1 MARDSTHARS
11 DRVAGGGAGLVQS
24 SQMRVTIFDDPSV
37 AAAVRR
43 WLNEW
48 SGVFVFPLISVETAS
63 IGRSNITLFL
73 TDAMG
78 SRFVLRHPPLSS
90 GLATAHDVLREAR
103 ILKALAETSV
113 LVPMIRAECDDPDV
127 APVPFYLMDYVDGV
141 VLDSPL
147 DTHALTLTERQALT
161 REVPQTLARIH
172 SLDPSEIGLDTL
184 GRSRDY
190 AKRQLFRWTSQWQW
204 PEDDGISWR
213 FKICHDQLED
223 REIADAATA
232 RIVHGDYRIGNLI
245 VLHGRIQ
252 SVLDWE
258 LAALGDPI
266 ADLAYLLNNWVEP
279 ADEDRG
285 PIVSATLA
293 GGFGSRGQVLEA
305 YEEAIGHSVDRAALS
320 FYRALSYWRTASIRS
335 GVFRRLSQSS
345 DPLDRARAD
354 EFHRTVPL
362 LIDEALKILTH
373 EQEQVDL

>member
-1 MARDSTHARS
+1 
-11 DRVAGGGAGLVQS
+11 
-24 SQMRVTIFDDPSV
+24 MRVTIFDDPS
-37 AAAVRR
+37 AAARVRR
-43 WLNEW
+43 WLDERP
-48 SGVFVFPLISVETAS
+48 GVFASPLISVETAS
-63 IGRSNITLFL
+63 IGRSNVTLFL
-73 TDAMG
+73 TDARG
-78 SRFVLRHPPLSS
+78 SRLVLRHPPLSS
-90 GLATAHDVLREAR
+90 GLETAHDVLREAR
-103 ILKALAETSV
+103 ILKALAETAV
-113 LVPMIRAECDDPDV
+113 LVPKIRAECDDPDV
-127 APVPFYLMDYVDGV
+127 APVPFYLMDCVDGL
-141 VLDSPL
+141 VLDNPV
-147 DTHALTLTERQALT
+147 DAHALTRKEREALT

-172 SLDPSEIGLDTL
+172 SLDPSEIGLDSL

-204 PEDDGISWR
+204 PEEDRTSWR
-213 FKICHDQLED
+213 FKMCHDQLVD
-223 REIADAATA
+223 RGITDAATA

-245 VLHGRIQ
+245 VLNGRIQ

-293 GGFGSRGQVLEA
+293 GGFGSRGKVLAA
-305 YEEAIGHSVDRAALS
+305 YEEAMGHTVDRATLS

-335 GVFRRLSQSS
+335 GVFLRLSQSA

-362 LIDEALKILTH
+362 LIDAALKILNRNP
-373 EQEQVDL
+373 EQIVS